1 MFVCQKC
8 ELMPSCM
15 YPAERDRV
23 FILLHS
29 KVIPLSELSCK
40 SSRITNNK
48 VTLAKPSIAFRRNT
62 EASGSKIASGHCRL
76 SDGASILLKPWELI
90 LTQPLKSVLARHEL
104 RRKENREKKAL
115 NKFTKKKMYKIN
127 GNCLC
132 SLHRVCRSFVI
143 MKMNLRPW
151 IDLNYLN

>member
-1 MFVCQKC
+1 MFICQKC

-62 EASGSKIASGHCRL
+62 EASGSK
-76 SDGASILLKPWELI
+76 
-90 LTQPLKSVLARHEL
+90 
-104 RRKENREKKAL
+104 NRERSLSVIGRRVDFTQTMRVDFNSTIEVCIGTTRIAKKRKQRKKAL
-115 NKFTKKKMYKIN
+115 NKFTKKKCIKLTETVFA
-127 GNCLC
+127 LC
-132 SLHRVCRSFVI
+132 IEFVDR
-143 MKMNLRPW
+143 L
-151 IDLNYLN
+151 